1 MADKINFD
9 TRQEQ
14 LGDGQQTKVS
24 TDNYSLKNNDPCRS
38 MNIYH

>member
-24 TDNYSLKNNDPCRS
+24 TDNCSLKMIPVGL
-38 MNIYH
+38 

>member
-14 LGDGQQTKVS
+14 LGAGQQKQKCLQTIAV
-24 TDNYSLKNNDPCRS
+24 LK
-38 MNIYH
+38 